1 VTTPAT
7 QHRDGRAFQ
16 LAVRLA
22 QDIDQGLDLQIAQWI
37 TRLVKPL
44 VKAQCQVRGLQLI
57 AHARVLLRPPVQE
70 VGQAEADGAPK
81 RTKSWK

>member
-1 VTTPAT
+1 
-7 QHRDGRAFQ
+7 
-16 LAVRLA
+16 LA

-37 TRLVKPL
+37 TPLVKPL
-44 VKAQCQVRGLQLI
+44 VKVHRQVGGLQLI
-57 AHARVLLRPPVQE
+57 AHASVLLQPPVQE